1 MPILSNES
9 KTANVAF
16 PTFSG
21 TTDED
26 YLKFEREMRD
36 CFKRNRI
43 RREDQSRKL
52 REMLKGSIQRIIPEN
67 LEDIEQAF
75 QLLKAIY
82 GDPSRVMKAKKAK
95 LMALGNFPKPGSKQP
110 SHLKMQVEWLV
121 SMELLLKEVFHLST
135 LSKDM
140 YCEIFSPSTLRS
152 IKSFFPY
159 YLLEEMCLLPHDTT
173 KNTMEGLYN
182 FIIELRE
189 KIQLIIRDS
198 GGDTVL
204 EFCHNLVRSKSSTTD
219 GCDEDDEANGEDCD
233 YNLNPFPGVEGSK
246 VFQLDVL
253 MAGGEISDV
262 DVDYEPGDD
271 IDDVP
276 YDEDDLYDMLT
287 SVDAMPDVHHS
298 H

>member
-1 MPILSNES
+1 MYVIS
-9 KTANVAF
+9 
-16 PTFSG
+16 
-21 TTDED
+21 
-26 YLKFEREMRD
+26 
-36 CFKRNRI
+36 I
-43 RREDQSRKL
+43 RRQT
-52 REMLKGSIQRIIPEN
+52 LK
-67 LEDIEQAF
+67 
-75 QLLKAIY
+75 LLKAIY

-140 YCEIFSPSTLRS
+140 YCEIFSPSTLSS

-159 YLLEEMCLLPHDTT
+159 YLLEEMCLLPHDTS

-182 FIIELRE
+182 FLIELRE

-204 EFCHNLVRSKSSTTD
+204 EFCHNLVRSKSAATD
-219 GCDEDDEANGEDCD
+219 GYDEDD
-233 YNLNPFPGVEGSK
+233 YNHNPVPGVEGSK

-253 MAGGEISDV
+253 MAGGEVSDV
-262 DVDYEPGDD
+262 YIDNEPEDD
-271 IDDVP
+271 DDASSP
-276 YDEDDLYDMLT
+276 YDEDADFCGCH
-287 SVDAMPDVHHS
+287 A
-298 H
+298 